1 MLHAALD
8 LGVCALFLSPRAL
21 GPWRFFLSP
30 RALGPWRLRSF
41 FIASRPWAL
50 ASHAPLCPASLTRAP
65 SDGRQ
70 WWPRHS
76 LCVFQLRGNGWESK
90 SCLWESKITD
100 FPLLFPPSS
109 RALRA
114 MMCAVATDSLSPGAC
129 VGDLL
134 TTVGACVIRR
144 VTQSGDV
151 ADPLGPGPF
160 GLFDK

>member
-1 MLHAALD
+1 MMLHVINDMGCNPSRHKRMEAATGCFTRPWTLAF
-8 LGVCALFLSPRAL
+8 AL
-21 GPWRFFLSP
+21 
-30 RALGPWRLRSF
+30 F

-114 MMCAVATDSLSPGAC
+114 MMCAAATDSLSPGAC